1 MGDLR
6 TLRRARN
13 HPQNCKGSTNKKFI
27 YYRVLLVLLWDC
39 LFWLGL
45 PYIPR
50 FWPHIYAI
58 STEIFMKN
66 SSIWYSTCS
75 CPGDLPNEREIS
87 DSFICEQFSIKTPSQ
102 NCHTK
107 SPENSWKCRL
117 LNFGLRKL
125 RRYGIGNSTRKSVP
139 CWYYTLP
146 GNGIIIHFLKGFG
159 GW

>member
-1 MGDLR
+1 MFL
-6 TLRRARN
+6 L
-13 HPQNCKGSTNKKFI
+13 
-27 YYRVLLVLLWDC
+27 RVLLVLLWDC

-102 NCHTK
+102 NPHTK

-117 LNFGLRKL
+117 LNFHKVFGKFSACSSQHLSSNVQNTMFDHVVPQYFMEKYPWRAGGFLSVTRAGLARVVCFKNNF
-125 RRYGIGNSTRKSVP
+125 YWV
-139 CWYYTLP
+139 
-146 GNGIIIHFLKGFG
+146 
-159 GW
+159 